1 MTKSIIA
8 ACTASILAVSFS
20 AGSVA
25 AAADWPTW
33 RGDSARSGY
42 TADEL
47 PAKLKRRWSFHP
59 IHAPSPAWP
68 RDDRMSFDRA
78 SHVVVA
84 NDLVCFG
91 NSVDGTVT
99 ALDASTGAGE
109 WTFMTGGPVR
119 FAPVVWKDRLFVVS
133 DDGFLYALALS
144 NGKLIDRWRG
154 GPSDDRVLGNTQI
167 ISKWPARGGPV
178 IHDGLLYWGAGIWQS
193 EGIFIRAMNPD
204 TGTIVWT
211 NDSSGGIDMPQ
222 PHGGANA
229 KSGVSAQGYLLA
241 NADRLFV
248 PTGRA
253 VPAAFER
260 STGKFDY
267 YRLQENT
274 KRGDTSAMVFGEL
287 LYNGGYAYRTDD
299 GSLLADRV
307 VGTVARFPGGVVH
320 GASGQLRALKPVLKD
335 GTDRKGNA
343 TKVPAHESL
352 WTISNV
358 PTGTALIVAGHTAVT
373 SNGNRI
379 GTIDLA
385 TQKMNW
391 SDETDGVAYG
401 LAASNGR
408 LYVSTDTG
416 AVHCYS
422 NAAEPGIAGVEL
434 TARASDV
441 AYHSNEATKQAA
453 REILKRSGVSRGFCV
468 DLGCGDGALAYE
480 LAKQCDLHV
489 VGIEADPE
497 KVASAR
503 KKLIAAGLYGSR
515 VTIHEGN
522 PDDTNLPKFFANL
535 VVSSRSLSDAKQP
548 VDAAE
553 VARLQRPYGGV
564 ACFGQSGSMTV
575 KTRGNLAGAG
585 SWTHLYSNPANT
597 LCSTDEVKGPLT
609 AVWFRDIDLNL
620 PQRHGRGPSP
630 LFHEGRLFAEGIDEL
645 IAVDAYNGLPLW
657 RFEQKGILDAYNADH
672 LAGTAVTGSN
682 ICIAGDSIFL
692 RNGKQCFRID
702 TATGKVKTTYPTP
715 THPDGKPAVWGYIA
729 CENGILF
736 GSTANESHIV
746 KHAYIRADSHMER
759 QFSES
764 TSLFAYEVATGK
776 LLWRYDAKKSIRHNA
791 IAIGASR
798 LYLIDRV
805 LAVDDLLANAPA
817 RRGEPPKKKPVGQAT
832 GKLVTLDVKSGEP
845 VWDSQ
850 KDIFGTA
857 LAFSESHDV
866 LLMFY
871 QPTSFRLPSEVGGRI
886 AAFHGGGGYRL
897 WEKKV
902 SYRTRPL
909 INDKSIIAHPSALDL
924 MTGEAI
930 AMAVPKSYGCGQI
943 SGSKNLLMFRS
954 GTLGYHDL
962 TRKAGTENYGGIRP
976 GCWINALP
984 VGGLVLVPD
993 ASAGCSCSYQNRSW
1007 VALEGAAEK

>member
-1 MTKSIIA
+1 MKTIIA
-8 ACTASILAVSFS
+8 SYLAAVLTLVCVHISTATC
-20 AGSVA
+20 
-25 AAADWPTW
+25 ADWPMW

-42 TADEL
+42 TPDEL
-47 PAKLKRRWSFHP
+47 PADLKLRWSFHP
-59 IHAPSPAWP
+59 MHAPSPAWP
-68 RDDRMSFDRA
+68 RDDRMSFDRV
-78 SHVVVA
+78 SHVVTAEGAVF
-84 NDLVCFG
+84 FG
-91 NSVDGTVT
+91 SSVNGKVS
-99 ALDASTGAGE
+99 ALHAATGVPK
-109 WTFMTGGPVR
+109 WSFMTGGPVR
-119 FAPVVWKDRLFVVS
+119 FAPTVWKDRLYIVS
-133 DDGFLYALALS
+133 DDGYLYALKIS
-144 NGKLIDRWRG
+144 DGELINRWRG
-154 GPSDDRVLGNTQI
+154 GPADDRVLGNTQI

-193 EGIFIRAMNPD
+193 EGVFIHAINPD
-204 TGTIVWT
+204 TGEVVWT
-211 NDSSGGIDMPQ
+211 NDSSGGINMPQ

-241 NADRLFV
+241 NDDRLFV

-253 VPAAFER
+253 VPAAFNR
-260 STGKFDY
+260 ATGKFDY

-274 KRGDTSAMVFGEL
+274 RRGHTAAMLEANL
-287 LYNGGYAYRTDD
+287 LYNGGYAYQTTD

-307 VGTVARFPGGVVH
+307 SGVVARFADGIIH
-320 GASGQLRALKPVLKD
+320 GTSNQLRALKPIMKD
-335 GTDRKGNA
+335 GTDRKGNP
-343 TKVPAHESL
+343 TKIPAHESM
-352 WTISNV
+352 WQISDV
-358 PTGTALIVAGHTAVT
+358 PTGTSLIVAGQAAVT
-373 SNGNRI
+373 SAGNRI
-379 GTIDLA
+379 ATVDLK
-385 TQKMNW
+385 TQKLHW
-391 SDETDGVAYG
+391 STETDGVAYG
-401 LAASNGR
+401 LASANGR
-408 LYVSTDTG
+408 LFVSTDTG
-416 AVHCYS
+416 SVHCYS
-422 NAAEPGIAGVEL
+422 AASESGSFGVEFQLAASDAAYRKDDTLKETAAE
-434 TARASDV
+434 
-441 AYHSNEATKQAA
+441 
-453 REILKRSGVSRGFCV
+453 ILSRSGITHGYCV
-468 DLGCGDGALAYE
+468 DLGCGDGALACE
-480 LAKQCDLHV
+480 LAKQSNLHV
-489 VGIEADPE
+489 VGIETDPA

-503 KKLIAAGLYGSR
+503 KKLATAGLYGSR
-515 VTIHEGN
+515 VTIHQGSLS
-522 PDDTNLPKFFANL
+522 DTYLPKFFANL
-535 VVSSRSLSDAKQP
+535 VVSSRSLTDVKEPFDASE
-548 VDAAE
+548 A
-553 VARLQRPYGGV
+553 ARLQRPYGGV
-564 ACFGQSGSMTV
+564 ACFGLAGSMTIQ
-575 KTRGNLAGAG
+575 TRGDLSGAG

-702 TATGKVKTTYPTP
+702 TATGKVKSTFTTPP
-715 THPDGKPAVWGYIA
+715 HPDGKPAVWGYIA
-729 CENGILF
+729 CEDGILF

-746 KHAYIRADSHMER
+746 KHAYIRADSHMEK

-764 TSLFAYEVATGK
+764 TSLFAYDVESGK
-776 LLWRYDAKKSIRHNA
+776 MLWQYKAKESIRHNA
-791 IAIGASR
+791 IAIGAGR
-798 LYLIDRV
+798 LHLIDRV

-817 RRGEPPKKKPVGQAT
+817 RRGEKPKKPPVRQTT
-832 GKLVTLDVKSGEP
+832 GELVTLDVKSGEP
-845 VWDSQ
+845 VWDSE

-857 LAFSESHDV
+857 LAFSQAHDV

-886 AAFHGGGGYRL
+886 AAFHAGGGYRL

-909 INDKSIIAHPSALDL
+909 INGKSIIAHPSALDL
-924 MTGEAI
+924 KTGEAI
-930 AMAVPKSYGCGQI
+930 AMAIPKSYGCGQV

-954 GTLGYHDL
+954 GTLGYHDF

-1007 VALEGAAEK
+1007 MALEGDR